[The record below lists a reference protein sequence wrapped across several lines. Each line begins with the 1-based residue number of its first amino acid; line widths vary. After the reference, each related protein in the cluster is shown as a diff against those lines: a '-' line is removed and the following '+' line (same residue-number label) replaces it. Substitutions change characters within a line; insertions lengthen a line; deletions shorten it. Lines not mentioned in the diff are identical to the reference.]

1 MAGCNDWFGFGNNM
15 EIKTYDPSEQVDIAV
30 DLCVLPPPLP
40 EIEFLRD
47 FAANVPQ
54 PPPQIIEG
62 VLHQGCKMI
71 LGGTSK
77 SNKSWCLL
85 DLAISVASGEK
96 WWGHRCAKMP
106 VVYINFE
113 LHRWSIAQRL
123 TALRMARPEV
133 LVDGHLDENLALWNL
148 RGRNADLTIL
158 RPKLEEQ
165 LARHQFG
172 LIILDP
178 AYKLLG
184 ERDENANGE
193 IAGLMNE
200 FEALAQ
206 SSGAAVAVAHHF
218 AKGDSSAKNAIDRMS
233 GAGAWARDPDS
244 ILVLTPHEEP
254 DCFTVTSVL
263 RNLPQVDEFV
273 VRWDYPL
280 MRVAPELNPDAL
292 RRPQSRNKICSDRE
306 FVETVL
312 GGDTKNFTSIIKD
325 AACLLKM
332 SRRTAMAY
340 LKRLSQAGLVAQGG
354 GLYWA
359 RKEGDARES

>member
-1 MAGCNDWFGFGNNM
+1 VAD
-15 EIKTYDPSEQVDIAV
+15 QVDIAV
-30 DLCVLPPPLP
+30 DLGVLPAPLP
-40 EIEFLRD
+40 EIEFLREFVVD
-47 FAANVPQ
+47 LPS
-54 PPPQIIEG
+54 PPAQIIEG

-96 WWGHRCAKMP
+96 WWGHRCTRLP

-113 LHRWSIAQRL
+113 LHRWAIGQRL
-123 TALRMARPEV
+123 NALCAARPECQG
-133 LVDGHLDENLALWNL
+133 LGDNLALWNL
-148 RGRNADLTIL
+148 RGRNADLALL

-184 ERDENANGE
+184 DRDENANGE
-193 IAGLMNE
+193 IASLMNE

-206 SSGAAVAVAHHF
+206 SSGAAVVVAHHF
-218 AKGDSSAKNAIDRMS
+218 AKGDSSAKQAIDRMS

-244 ILVLTPHEEP
+244 IVVLTPHEEP
-254 DCFTVTSVL
+254 ECFTVSAVL
-263 RNLPQVDEFV
+263 RNLPQLDEFV
-273 VRWDYPL
+273 VEWDYPL
-280 MRVAPELNPDAL
+280 MRLTPELNPAAL
-292 RRPQSRNKICSDRE
+292 RRPQSKNKVCTDRE
-306 FVETVL
+306 FVEAVL
-312 GGDTKNFTSIIKD
+312 TTEGKSFTRIVRE
-325 AACLLKM
+325 AQVALKM
-332 SRRTAMAY
+332 SERTAASY
-340 LKRLSQAGLVAQGG
+340 PKRLVDNGLIRSGG

-359 RKEGDARES
+359 PGQ